1 MERMRAA
8 GTFARFVGDYLKIET
23 FKLRVRGLF
32 SALLHTKHLYSAL
45 SMSIQIATLSHLT
58 WLPGFVGVQ
67 WWMQANTDTQT
78 CGLMLDRPTSLRFQR
93 VVCLCSKPTL
103 INEQRGS
110 YKTERVEG
118 DLQFNQFYYN
128 GMTHLKLHCSLDQLY
143 KKNVLENKSLE
154 TEQK

>member
-1 MERMRAA
+1 
-8 GTFARFVGDYLKIET
+8 
-23 FKLRVRGLF
+23 
-32 SALLHTKHLYSAL
+32 
-45 SMSIQIATLSHLT
+45 
-58 WLPGFVGVQ
+58 
-67 WWMQANTDTQT
+67 MQANTDTQT